1 VDAHPRA
8 LPLGAYSKQ
17 CFILLQ
23 IKYNKKGESDL
34 LKTILFFLVFI
45 NISSTTLF
53 ALEIS
58 LQGAKEKH
66 QAYSTLHL
74 KDKDKF
80 LCQEIKNDF
89 DIIVKIVCAF
99 SKSPSKEFKKTQ
111 NSFFEIN
118 TEINK
123 KTFFLIIKPFEKM
136 KLYPMIFDLTKE
148 ETTFTP
154 NIELSRHWM
163 IIGYKDEIPY
173 IKSHPKSEVSINFPF
188 TLNQNK
194 LPYVGSLDVKG
205 NPVHVKRVGDVTEY
219 IKIKKLY
226 EDEKYDF
233 CLELTDEVLQAY
245 PNSLFKA
252 ELLFYKIR
260 AHSKLKES
268 DKVIKAARTYLENY
282 SSDENVPEVL
292 SLIAKAYFKAGLT
305 SDADYFFDRLFSEHA
320 DSPYLYWGYIY
331 KGEMTEAAGSSATAR
346 TIYQKVVEGTDN
358 IDVAVEAAY
367 KLAKNYMLNS
377 NIKEAAKYTKKI
389 IDAKPDYF
397 FQKMYKSMDLMYDFI
412 DNEDFI
418 SGASIAKAIYDQ
430 INSNYDEYEELS
442 RDIGIW
448 LSKSENKKE
457 ALIALNTYLEKFEG
471 GRFEEEVQIAKD
483 SMFFDVSDAN
493 FTTKLSNYNILMDEY
508 SGDSIGDKAIYEK
521 AKLLIKNEKFRDAIE
536 MEQELLELDT
546 EEYKD
551 IAQVITDAAIGTMK
565 QALETKECGS
575 VLVISS
581 QYKIELS
588 AEWDDGVYECAMK
601 GADFILAKKMADKN
615 LRSKDL
621 NQRKKWLYR
630 YIKVDFATGNYSN
643 VIEASKELISLI
655 ENDNNSSYRDI
666 YRYLFDTYQR
676 LENSNKMVEAIADI
690 QKVYKDDYVDIDR
703 YVAVMTVGSEKKDSN
718 LVIEYGKKVLKIQNL
733 SDSYPHSPFIEF
745 TLYQAYLDKDENN
758 DALDII
764 KSLNNVKLS
773 NANRARQK
781 YLLGSILEKLWRD
794 DEAQEAYKQAI
805 DADKDSAWAELARG
819 ARGI

>member
-1 VDAHPRA
+1 M
-8 LPLGAYSKQ
+8 LKKIFL
-17 CFILLQ
+17 FLL
-23 IKYNKKGESDL
+23 
-34 LKTILFFLVFI
+34 FI
-45 NISSTTLF
+45 NISGSTLF

-58 LQGAKEKH
+58 LQGAKEKY

-80 LCQEIKNDF
+80 LCQEIKDDF
-89 DIIVKIVCAF
+89 DITVKIVCAF
-99 SKSPSKEFKKTQ
+99 SKSPLKEFKKTQ

-118 TEINK
+118 TEIKK

-148 ETTFTP
+148 DTVFTP
-154 NIELSRHWM
+154 NVELSRHWM
-163 IIGYKDEIPY
+163 IVGYKDEMPY
-173 IKSHPKSEVSINFPF
+173 IKSHPKSDVSINFPF
-188 TLNQNK
+188 TLNQDK
-194 LPYVGSLDVKG
+194 FPYIGSLDVKG
-205 NPVHVKRVGDVTEY
+205 NPVYVKRVGDVTEY

-233 CLELTDEVLQAY
+233 CLELINEILRTY

-260 AHSKLKES
+260 VHSKLKES
-268 DKVIKAARTYLENY
+268 EEVIKVARTYLKNY
-282 SSDENVPEVL
+282 SSDENVAEVL
-292 SLIAKAYFKAGLT
+292 SLIAKAYFKSGMT

-331 KGEMTEAAGSSATAR
+331 KGEMLEASGSSSKAR
-346 TIYQKVVEGTDN
+346 DIYKRAINKTDDIN
-358 IDVAVEAAY
+358 IAVEAAY
-367 KLAKNYMLNS
+367 KLAKNYMLDS

-389 IDAKPDYF
+389 IDVKPDYF
-397 FQKMYKSMDLMYDFI
+397 SKKMYKSMDLMYDFV

-418 SGASIAKAIYDQ
+418 SGASIAQAIFDN

-442 RDIGIW
+442 KDIGIW

-457 ALIALNTYLEKFEG
+457 ALVALNIYLDKFYD
-471 GRFEEEVQIAKD
+471 GRFEEQVQIAKD
-483 SMFFDVSDAN
+483 SLFFDVSDAN
-493 FTTKLSNYNILMDEY
+493 FTTKLSNYNKLMDEY

-521 AKLLIKNEKFRDAIE
+521 AKLLIENKKFRDAIE
-536 MEQELLELDT
+536 MKKELLGLDP
-546 EEYKD
+546 EEYND

-565 QALETKECGS
+565 QALRTKECGS

-581 QYKIELS
+581 QYSIELS
-588 AEWDDGVYECAMK
+588 DEWDDGIYECAMK
-601 GADFILAKKMADKN
+601 GADFVLAKKMADKN
-615 LRSKDL
+615 LKSKDL
-621 NQRKKWLYR
+621 EQRKKWLYR
-630 YIKVDFATGNYSN
+630 YIKIDFATGNYSN
-643 VIEASKELISLI
+643 VIEASKELITLI
-655 ENDNNSSYRDI
+655 QNDDNSPYIDI
-666 YRYLFDTYQR
+666 YRYLFDTYER
-676 LENSNKMVEAIADI
+676 LENSDKMVEAIADI

-703 YVAVMTVGSEKKDSN
+703 YVSVMTVGSEKKDSN
-718 LVIEYGKKVLKIQNL
+718 LVIEYGEKVLKIQNL

-758 DALDII
+758 DALDVI
-764 KSLNNVKLS
+764 KSLDNIKLS
-773 NANRARQK
+773 NADRARQK

-819 ARGI
+819 AKGI